1 MARPKKDAA
10 AVAKALPVGAAETKE
25 FLTEL
30 LKDYPAVDVLKR
42 RLTDPHDP
50 GSLPILLKDEAQ
62 GCCMNS
68 DHQRDL
74 PMGATQCR
82 GRDAETGKR
91 CGKPARKWHI
101 HTCNTAI
108 EGRWAQMKSKGYIPV
123 LVEELQDTEDVS
135 DLVRQKEDNGTMYV
149 RRGDRGKE
157 ITMKIPI
164 HAYNYINKQKLD
176 ERIRRSKSK
185 RAQREDLA
193 ESIHANA
200 ELGAERD
207 QAAQM
212 VHSGGISIETM
223 KHERTTLGAEAGTD

>member
-1 MARPKKDAA
+1 MPRPKKDAA
-10 AVAKALPVGAAETKE
+10 TVAKTLPVGAPETKE

-42 RLTDPHDP
+42 RFTDPHDP
-50 GSLPILLKDEAQ
+50 GSLPILLKDEPAA
-62 GCCMNS
+62 CCMNS
-68 DHQRDL
+68 DHQREL

-82 GRDAETGKR
+82 ARDAETGKR

-135 DLVRQKEDNGTMYV
+135 DLYRQKEEDGKMYV

-164 HAYNYINKQKLD
+164 YAYNYINKMKLE
-176 ERIRRSKSK
+176 ERVRRSKSK
-185 RAQREDLA
+185 AAQREDLA
-193 ESIHANA
+193 ESIHQST
-200 ELGAERD
+200 ELGADRD
-207 QAAQM
+207 RVAEM
-212 VHSGGISIETM
+212 VHSGGISIESM
-223 KHERTTLGAEAGTD
+223 KHERTTLGEEAGTD